1 MLSPADPLHTT
12 QARFLTDLLGT
23 FERTGEA
30 RLAVFQRPPRG
41 TVEDR
46 WQIYEDGFLTRIR
59 EALASEF
66 GALLAVLGDEA
77 FTSLVA
83 RYLERHVPR
92 SFDLGHAGRNLAAFL
107 ESDPLCEGLP
117 FLPALARLETAVA
130 EVFVEAG
137 GEPLSRS
144 ELAGMETA
152 VLLERGIR
160 LLPAVR
166 LVRSSWPLPALWQLR
181 FAPPGA
187 EPDLALEEAPT
198 ATLVFR
204 PAELVRCEALSAP
217 EAALVER
224 LLKTPGA
231 SFSTLLPEGAEGSDT
246 AVAAL
251 AHALVRLADLQVLS
265 R

>member
-1 MLSPADPLHTT
+1 MLSPSDPLHTT
-12 QARFLTDLLGT
+12 QARFLADLLGT

-30 RLAVFQRPPRG
+30 RCAVFHRPPRG
-41 TVEDR
+41 TVDDR
-46 WQIYEDGFLTRIR
+46 WQIYADGFLTRLR
-59 EALASEF
+59 EALASEY

-83 RYLERHVPR
+83 RYLERHLPR

-130 EVFVEAG
+130 EVYLEATAAS
-137 GEPLSRS
+137 LSRA
-144 ELAGMETA
+144 ELSGMETTA
-152 VLLERGIR
+152 LLERGIR
-160 LLPAVR
+160 LLPAAR

-204 PAELVRCEALSAP
+204 PGELVRCEALSAP

-231 SFSTLLPEGAEGSDT
+231 SFSTLLPEGAEGSDE